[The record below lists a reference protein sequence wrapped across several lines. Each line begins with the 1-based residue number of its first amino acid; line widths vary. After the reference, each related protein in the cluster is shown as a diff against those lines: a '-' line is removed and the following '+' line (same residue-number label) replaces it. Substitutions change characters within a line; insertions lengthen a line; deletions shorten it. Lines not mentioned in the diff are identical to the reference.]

1 VGSSLTNLEE
11 AAGCGKR
18 KKKRIRKRK
27 KERRAA
33 ARKRGYFRRSYF
45 NNMRVERDGT
55 SGRRLF

>member
-1 VGSSLTNLEE
+1 MTNLEG

-18 KKKRIRKRK
+18 KKKKRKRKRK

-45 NNMRVERDGT
+45 NNMSVERDGT